1 MEMFVQ
7 GDIVKYTNILNYGV
21 LPLQELLYLSHHK
34 LLRRKLTL
42 SQPKPGEQVTG

>member
-21 LPLQELLYLSHHK
+21 LSSQELLYLSHH
-34 LLRRKLTL
+34 
-42 SQPKPGEQVTG
+42 EQIWVSDPFLK

>member
-21 LPLQELLYLSHHK
+21 LSSQELLYLSYH
-34 LLRRKLTL
+34 
-42 SQPKPGEQVTG
+42 EQIWVSDPFLK